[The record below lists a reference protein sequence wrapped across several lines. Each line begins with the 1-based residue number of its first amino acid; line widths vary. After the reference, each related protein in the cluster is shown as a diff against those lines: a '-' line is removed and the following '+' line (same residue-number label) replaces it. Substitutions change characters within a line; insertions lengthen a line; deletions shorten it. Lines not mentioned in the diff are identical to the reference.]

1 LDEVFQDHLGIVDVA
16 GFRLLFSLFFLVLI
30 QEFMGLFDPAFMYFA
45 SMIVVQVVV
54 LFHLVVESVHQ

>member
-1 LDEVFQDHLGIVDVA
+1 MKFFSITWALLISPVLDR
-16 GFRLLFSLFFLVLI
+16 GFLCYFLVLI